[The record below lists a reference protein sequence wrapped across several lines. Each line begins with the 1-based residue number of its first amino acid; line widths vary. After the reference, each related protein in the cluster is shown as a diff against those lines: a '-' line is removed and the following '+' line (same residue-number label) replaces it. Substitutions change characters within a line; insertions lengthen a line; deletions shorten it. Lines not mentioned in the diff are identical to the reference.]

1 VSQEQEEIG
10 GPGNRP
16 GRSTEVVNGDASV
29 GEASRG
35 AVRVEVADVGLPVGA
50 GERAG
55 AVVGAHVRRG
65 VADDEERRGQRRRG
79 GWARRG
85 PPGDGSGEEEEE
97 DSGGER

>member
-16 GRSTEVVNGDASV
+16 GRSTEVVNGD
-29 GEASRG
+29 ASRG